1 MSRETKATRRL
12 AVSAVLAALGVVLLL
27 LGSLVQV
34 LDLSM
39 AAIASLLV
47 VFAVI
52 EIGGK
57 YPILIYLVTSVLS
70 LLLLPVKTA
79 ALIYFVFAGYYP
91 ILKAVLEGRLA
102 KPLAWCLK
110 IAICCAA
117 VAAGLFAAGK
127 LFFMDLRELV
137 VLALP
142 FTDLR
147 ALRCRLDALDL
158 GLSLQVART
167 LAPTRSALKDYF
179 CLQASSIFGSPPLE
193 KRADCFFERAC
204 CCIMHKIYIISL

>member
-1 MSRETKATRRL
+1 MSREKKTTRRL

-91 ILKAVLEGRLA
+91 ILKAVLEGCLA

-127 LFFMDLRELV
+127 LFFMDLSWIFANWWFLLCLLPIF
-137 VLALP
+137 VLYDVALTRLISAYFRKWRARLRLP
-142 FTDLR
+142 DLR
-147 ALRCRLDALDL
+147 
-158 GLSLQVART
+158 
-167 LAPTRSALKDYF
+167 
-179 CLQASSIFGSPPLE
+179 
-193 KRADCFFERAC
+193 
-204 CCIMHKIYIISL
+204 

>member
-1 MSRETKATRRL
+1 MSREGKKVTRRL

-91 ILKAVLEGRLA
+91 ILKAVLEGRLS
-102 KPLAWCLK
+102 KPVAWGLK
-110 IAICCAA
+110 AVIFCAA
-117 VAAGLFAAGK
+117 VTVGLFSAGK
-127 LFFMDLRELV
+127 LFLMDLSWIFANWWFLLCLLPV
-137 VLALP
+137 FVLYDIALTRLISAYLGKWRARLRLP
-142 FTDLR
+142 DLR
-147 ALRCRLDALDL
+147 
-158 GLSLQVART
+158 
-167 LAPTRSALKDYF
+167 
-179 CLQASSIFGSPPLE
+179 
-193 KRADCFFERAC
+193 
-204 CCIMHKIYIISL
+204 

>member
-1 MSRETKATRRL
+1 MSREKKATRRL

-79 ALIYFVFAGYYP
+79 ALIY
-91 ILKAVLEGRLA
+91 L
-102 KPLAWCLK
+102 C
-110 IAICCAA
+110 
-117 VAAGLFAAGK
+117 
-127 LFFMDLRELV
+127 
-137 VLALP
+137 
-142 FTDLR
+142 LR
-147 ALRCRLDALDL
+147 A
-158 GLSLQVART
+158 
-167 LAPTRSALKDYF
+167 
-179 CLQASSIFGSPPLE
+179 
-193 KRADCFFERAC
+193 
-204 CCIMHKIYIISL
+204 IIPF

>member
-1 MSRETKATRRL
+1 MKREGKKATRRL

-39 AAIASLLV
+39 AAIASLLA

-102 KPLAWCLK
+102 RPVAWLFK
-110 IAICCAA
+110 IVIFCSA
-117 VAAGLFAAGK
+117 VALGLFAAGK
-127 LFFMDLRELV
+127 LFLMDLSWIFANWWFLLCLLPV
-137 VLALP
+137 FVLYDIALTRLISAYLRKWRTRLRLP
-142 FTDLR
+142 DLR
-147 ALRCRLDALDL
+147 
-158 GLSLQVART
+158 
-167 LAPTRSALKDYF
+167 
-179 CLQASSIFGSPPLE
+179 
-193 KRADCFFERAC
+193 
-204 CCIMHKIYIISL
+204 

>member
-1 MSRETKATRRL
+1 MRGEEKKTTRRL

-57 YPILIYLVTSVLS
+57 YPMLIYAVTSVLS

-91 ILKAVLEGRLA
+91 ILKAALEGRLT
-102 KPLAWCLK
+102 KPVAWTFK
-110 IAICCAA
+110 AVIFCAA
-117 VAAGLFAAGK
+117 VAIGLLAAGK
-127 LFFMDLRELV
+127 LFLMDLSWLFANWWFLLCLLPV
-137 VLALP
+137 FVLYDVALTRLISAYLNKWRARLRLP
-142 FTDLR
+142 DLR
-147 ALRCRLDALDL
+147 
-158 GLSLQVART
+158 
-167 LAPTRSALKDYF
+167 
-179 CLQASSIFGSPPLE
+179 
-193 KRADCFFERAC
+193 
-204 CCIMHKIYIISL
+204 